1 MANTYQLIEA
11 KTLTATAASVT
22 FTTIPQTYTDL
33 LLKFSC
39 RSTSTAGTDVY
50 ANLKIQFNSDTGNN
64 YNGQIL
70 FGQGSGSGGSGSYT
84 AQAGNLFSYANG
96 NITTASTFSNGELY
110 IPNYTSGNQKTYSVD
125 CVVETNATTNFVE
138 FAAERWTGTSAI
150 TTIDVVSLYG
160 SHTANSNFYLYGIKN
175 S

>member
-1 MANTYQLIEA
+1 MANTYKLIEA

-33 LLKFSC
+33 ILKISA
-39 RSTSTAGTDVY
+39 RSTSTAGADIY

-64 YNGQIL
+64 YNGIL
-70 FGQGSGSGGSGSYT
+70 LFTNLGSPGSGSYT
-84 AQAGNLFSYANG
+84 SQPGNLFSYANG
-96 NITTASTFSNGELY
+96 NVTTASTFSNMEIY
-110 IPNYTSGNQKTYSVD
+110 IPNYTGSNQKVYSVD
-125 CVVETNATTNFVE
+125 GVVENNASNGFVE
-138 FAAERWTGTSAI
+138 MAAERWTGTSAI

-160 SHTANSNFYLYGIKN
+160 LHTANSNFYLYGIKN

>member
-1 MANTYQLIEA
+1 MANTYTLIEG

-64 YNGQIL
+64 YNGIIA
-70 FGQGSGSGGSGSYT
+70 FGQGSGSGLSGSYT
-84 AQAGNLFSYANG
+84 TQPGNLFSYANG
-96 NITTASTFSNGELY
+96 NITTASTFSNGEVY
-110 IPNYTSGNQKTYSVD
+110 IPNYTGSNQKISSVD
-125 CVVETNATTNFVE
+125 CVVENNAVSGFVE

-160 SHTANSNFYLYGIKN
+160 LHTADSNFYLYGIKKN
-175 S
+175 

>member
-33 LLKFSC
+33 ILKISA
-39 RSTSTAGTDVY
+39 RSTSTAGADIY

-64 YNGQIL
+64 YNGIL
-70 FGQGSGSGGSGSYT
+70 LFTNLGSPGSGSYT
-84 AQAGNLFSYANG
+84 SQPGYLFSYANG
-96 NITTASTFSNGELY
+96 NVTTASTFSNMEIY
-110 IPNYTSGNQKTYSVD
+110 IPNYTGSNQKVYSVD
-125 CVVETNATTNFVE
+125 GVVENNASNGFVE
-138 FAAERWTGTSAI
+138 MAAERWTGTSAI

-160 SHTANSNFYLYGIKN
+160 LHTANSNFYLYGIKN

>member
-1 MANTYQLIEA
+1 MANTYTLIEA

-22 FTTIPQTYTDL
+22 FTSIPQTYTDL

-39 RSTSTAGTDVY
+39 RSTSTAGADIY

-64 YNGQIL
+64 YNGIL
-70 FGQGSGSGGSGSYT
+70 VFSNLSSPGSGSYT

-96 NITTASTFSNGELY
+96 NVTTASTFSNGELY
-110 IPNYTSGNQKTYSVD
+110 IPNYTSSNQKISSVD
-125 CVVETNATTNFVE
+125 CVVENNATNGFVE
-138 FAAERWTGTSAI
+138 LAAEKWSGTSAI

-160 SHTANSNFYLYGIKN
+160 LHTANSNFYLYGIKN